1 MKTQN
6 EIYDDVTKNIIS
18 ILESGEGLKWLQNW
32 HEGIAKNYAT
42 KKHYRGINAL
52 ILKMD
57 MARHNYKQPF
67 YMTFLQI
74 QKAGGRVKKG
84 EKATAILFYELKEV
98 YKKVCA
104 KCELIKCECE
114 GRTEKEKVLHI
125 PLLKTYSVF
134 NVEQAEGLNIKEE
147 AQKTFNPIE
156 RAEAIITGYE
166 DKPRISNNY
175 TKCFYSIVGDFV
187 GIPKK
192 ELFNS
197 EADYYSAL
205 FHELSHSTGHEKR
218 LKRLSLTKE
227 QATFGSSEYS
237 KEEVIAELSTAFL
250 CAETQIQNSTIKNS
264 SAYIKSWIANL
275 KEDNRFIFKVSSE
288 AQKSADYI
296 LKRNK
301 SEVAKCQ

>member
-1 MKTQN
+1 MKNQN
-6 EIYDDVTKNIIS
+6 EIYDEVTNSIIN
-18 ILESGEGLKWLQNW
+18 ILESGEGLKWLKCW
-32 HEGIAKNYAT
+32 HEGIAKNYTT

-52 ILKMD
+52 ILKWN
-57 MARHNYKQPF
+57 MAKYNYTKPF

-74 QKAGGRVKKG
+74 QKAGSRVKKG
-84 EKATAILFYELKEV
+84 EKATPILFYELKEV
-98 YKKVCA
+98 YKKVCS
-104 KCELIKCECE
+104 KCEMLKCNCE
-114 GRTEKEKVLHI
+114 SRTEKEKVLHI
-125 PLLKTYSVF
+125 PLLKTYCVF

-147 AQKTFNPIE
+147 AKQTFNPIE
-156 RAEAIITGYE
+156 RAEAIIQGYE
-166 DKPRISNNY
+166 DKPRISHEY
-175 TKCFYSIVGDFV
+175 TKCFYSVVGDYV

-192 ELFNS
+192 ELFNG
-197 EADYYSAL
+197 EAEYYSAL

-227 QATFGSSEYS
+227 MATFGSAEYS

-250 CAETQIQNSTIKNS
+250 CAEAQIQNSTIKNN

-296 LKRNK
+296 LKSTKAR
-301 SEVAKCQ
+301 C